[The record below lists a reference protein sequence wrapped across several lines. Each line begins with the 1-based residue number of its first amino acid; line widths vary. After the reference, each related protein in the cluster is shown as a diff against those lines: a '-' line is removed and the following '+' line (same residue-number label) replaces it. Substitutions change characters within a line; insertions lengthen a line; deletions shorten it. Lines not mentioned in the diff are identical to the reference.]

1 MSLASQEV
9 QGVASQSPMQLPLQ
23 ARRLERQRRR
33 RQARV
38 LSSVLLALG
47 IAFIGHQL
55 LRPPEPSRMEQ
66 MAGKLLPAAQA
77 EPAVNGA
84 AKPAAR

>member
-1 MSLASQEV
+1 MSLASQDL
-9 QGVASQSPMQLPLQ
+9 QGVASREPMPLQ

-33 RQARV
+33 RQARMV
-38 LSSVLLALG
+38 TSVLWALG

-77 EPAVNGA
+77 EPA
-84 AKPAAR
+84 AKAPPKAPVR